1 MKFFRLGLISR
12 VALLVICVEVVAFS
26 ALGWFYINRFSSTI
40 EERIYSRLHLV
51 GQMIANDELAIS
63 SISRQSIM
71 RDLIGAPYINGMVI
85 GGNGRVIVS
94 TNPSYLGFLANSIAG
109 FDIRWISASAPDENI
124 IQSNNTLTSVMHIR
138 DPQGGSPMYCV
149 VISISTDE
157 LNAMKR
163 SITLWGEL
171 GSLLFILLSSAVIVL
186 IAQRLITRRVNNSL
200 KVLKEVEEGA
210 LDARIPVTI
219 NDELGQLQLGINSMT
234 AKVGALLNQHRHNAE
249 QLREQKDLL
258 ASIIQH
264 APIRVFW
271 KDLELRY
278 IGCNNQFAHDA
289 GLSNFEDLA
298 GKTDYDMIW
307 RDQAE
312 LYRADDKAVM
322 ESGMPK
328 LDFEGKQI
336 SPGGRTI
343 WKNTS
348 KVPLRGEDNQ
358 IIGVL
363 GIYTDITSRKMAEDR
378 ISELAFFD
386 QLTGLAN
393 RTLLIDRLKQAMTAG
408 QRNGSFGAVL
418 LIDLDNFKTLNDT
431 LGHDMGDILLKQ
443 VAQRLTLAVR
453 EGDTVA
459 RLGGD
464 EFVVI
469 LEDLSQNILE
479 AAEQTKTVVNKI
491 LATLNQVY
499 ELQTHAHHSSP
510 SIGITLFNGSQ
521 HTIDELL
528 KQADIAMYEAKKD
541 GRNTLRFFDP
551 HMQESINA
559 RMELE
564 LELHNALQKNQLHLY
579 YQIQV
584 DSSDRPLGAEALIR
598 WIHHER
604 GLIPPNKFIPLA
616 EETGLI
622 LPIGKWV
629 LETACAQLKIWEQSE
644 HTRGFVL
651 SINVSAKQLHQADFV
666 SMVQAAIQ
674 QYDINPTLLKI
685 ELTEGMLLDNIES
698 SIATMNALNEIG
710 VPISLDD
717 FGTGYSSLQYLK
729 RLPLDQLKI
738 DQSFVLDLV
747 SDSSDR
753 AIVRTIIAMAHSL
766 NLNVIAE
773 GVETEEQRQLLIN
786 KGCFHF
792 QGYLFGKPVPI
803 EQFENLLQSCQ
814 HLKSVTS

>member
-1 MKFFRLGLISR
+1 MS
-12 VALLVICVEVVAFS
+12 
-26 ALGWFYINRFSSTI
+26 
-40 EERIYSRLHLV
+40 
-51 GQMIANDELAIS
+51 
-63 SISRQSIM
+63 
-71 RDLIGAPYINGMVI
+71 DLIGAPYIDGIVI
-85 GGNGRVIVS
+85 GGNQRIIVS
-94 TNPSYLGFLANSIAG
+94 TNPAYLGFLANTISG
-109 FDIRWISASAPDENI
+109 FDNRWISASASDENI
-124 IQSNNTLTSVMHIR
+124 IKNNTLTSVMHIR
-138 DPQGGSPMYCV
+138 GAQGGSPMYSV
-149 VISISTDE
+149 VITISTDE
-157 LNAMKR
+157 LNAVKR

-171 GSLLFILLSSAVIVL
+171 GSLLFILLSSAVIVF
-186 IAQRLITRRVNNSL
+186 IAQRLITRRVDISL

-210 LDARIPVTI
+210 LDSRIPVKI
-219 NDELGQLQLGINSMT
+219 DDELGQLQLGINSMT
-234 AKVGALLNQHRHNAE
+234 AKVGALLNQHLRNAE

-271 KDLELRY
+271 KDRESRY
-278 IGCNNQFAHDA
+278 LGCNSQFAHDA

-298 GKTDYDMIW
+298 GKTDYDMTW
-307 RDQAE
+307 REQAE

-322 ESGMPK
+322 ESGMSK
-328 LDFEGKQI
+328 LDFEEKQAT
-336 SPGGRTI
+336 PDGRII
-343 WKNTS
+343 WLSTS

-363 GIYTDITSRKMAEDR
+363 GIYTDITSRKQAEER

-393 RTLLIDRLKQAMTAG
+393 RTLLIDRLKQAMAAG
-408 QRNGSFGAVL
+408 QRNLGFGAVL

-469 LEDLSQNILE
+469 LEHLSQNELE
-479 AAEQTKTVVNKI
+479 AAEQTKTVGNKI

-499 ELQTHAHHSSP
+499 ELQTHAHYSTP
-510 SIGITLFNGSQ
+510 SIGITLFNGNQ
-521 HTIDELL
+521 HTIDELM
-528 KQADIAMYEAKKD
+528 KQADIAMYEAKKE
-541 GRNTLRFFDP
+541 GRNALRFFDP

-564 LELHNALQKNQLHLY
+564 LELHNALQKKQLHLY

-584 DSSDRPLGAEALIR
+584 DNSGHPLGAEALIR

-604 GLIPPNKFIPLA
+604 GLVSPNEFIPLA

-629 LETACAQLKIWEQSE
+629 LETACEQLKKWQQNE
-644 HTRGFVL
+644 HTRDFVL
-651 SINVSAKQLHQADFV
+651 SINVSASQLHQADFV
-666 SMVQAAIQ
+666 DMVQAAIQ
-674 QYDINPTLLKI
+674 QYDIKPALLKL
-685 ELTEGMLLDNIES
+685 ELTESMLLENIEN
-698 SIATMNALNEIG
+698 SIATMNALSEIG
-710 VPISLDD
+710 TLISLDD

-738 DQSFVLDLV
+738 DQSFVRDIV

-753 AIVRTIIAMAHSL
+753 AIVRTIIVMAHSL
-766 NLNVIAE
+766 NLDVIAE

-786 KGCFHF
+786 KGCMHF
-792 QGYLFGKPVPI
+792 QGYLFGKPMPI
-803 EQFENLLQSCQ
+803 EQFEALMVPNDESENEWPLARQPDFNID
-814 HLKSVTS
+814 

>member
-1 MKFFRLGLISR
+1 MKLFRLGLISR

-26 ALGWFYINRFSSTI
+26 VLGWFYINRFSSAI
-40 EERIYSRLHLV
+40 EERAYSRLHLV

-71 RDLIGAPYINGMVI
+71 SDLIGAPYINGMVI
-85 GGNGRVIVS
+85 GGNGRIIVS
-94 TNPSYLGFLANSIAG
+94 TNPSSLGFLANTISG
-109 FDIRWISASAPDENI
+109 FDNRWISDSASDENI

-138 DPQGGSPMYCV
+138 GAQGGSPMYSV
-149 VISISTDE
+149 VMTISTDE
-157 LNAMKR
+157 LNATKH
-163 SITLWGEL
+163 SITLWGQL

-186 IAQRLITRRVNNSL
+186 IAQRLITRRVNVSL
-200 KVLKEVEEGA
+200 KVLKEVEKGD

-219 NDELGQLQLGINSMT
+219 DDELGQLQQGINSMT
-234 AKVGALLNQHRHNAE
+234 NHVGALLNQHRHNAE
-249 QLREQKDLL
+249 QFREQKDLL

-271 KDLELRY
+271 KDLESRY
-278 IGCNNQFAHDA
+278 IGCNSQFAHDA
-289 GLSNFEDLA
+289 GLPNLEDLI
-298 GKTDYDMIW
+298 GKTDYDMNL
-307 RDQAE
+307 REQAE
-312 LYRADDKAVM
+312 LYRSDDKAVM
-322 ESGMPK
+322 ESGMSK
-328 LDFEGKQI
+328 LDFEEKQTA
-336 SPGGRTI
+336 PDGRTI
-343 WKNTS
+343 WLSTS
-348 KVPLRGEDNQ
+348 KVPLRGEENQ

-363 GIYTDITSRKMAEDR
+363 GIYTDITSRKLSEER

-393 RTLLIDRLKQAMTAG
+393 RTLLMDRLKQAITAG
-408 QRNGSFGAVL
+408 QRNGRFGAVL

-431 LGHDMGDILLKQ
+431 LGHDIGDILLKQ
-443 VAQRLTLAVR
+443 VAYRLTLAVR

-469 LEDLSQNILE
+469 LEHLSQNELE
-479 AAEQTKTVVNKI
+479 AAEQTKIVGNKI
-491 LATLNQVY
+491 HATLNLVY
-499 ELQTHAHHSSP
+499 ELQTHARYSTP
-510 SIGITLFNGSQ
+510 SIGITLFHGNQ
-521 HTIDELL
+521 HTIDELM

-541 GRNTLRFFDP
+541 GRNALRFFDP

-564 LELHNALQKNQLHLY
+564 LELHNALQKKQLHLY

-584 DSSDRPLGAEALIR
+584 DNSDNPLGAEALIR
-598 WIHHER
+598 WIHPEH
-604 GLIPPNKFIPLA
+604 GLVSPNEFIPLA

-629 LETACAQLKIWEQSE
+629 LETACEQLNKWQQNE

-666 SMVQAAIQ
+666 DMVQAAIK
-674 QYDINPTLLKI
+674 QYDINPTLLKL
-685 ELTEGMLLDNIES
+685 ELTESMLLENIEN
-698 SIATMNALNEIG
+698 SIATMNALSEIG
-710 VPISLDD
+710 VLISLDD

-738 DQSFVLDLV
+738 DQSFVRDLV
-747 SDSSDR
+747 SDNSDR
-753 AIVRTIIAMAHSL
+753 AIVRTIIVMAHSL
-766 NLNVIAE
+766 NLDVIAE
-773 GVETEEQRQLLIN
+773 GVETEEQRQLLVN
-786 KGCFHF
+786 KGCIHF

-803 EQFENLLQSCQ
+803 EQFEAVLVPKDES
-814 HLKSVTS
+814 